1 MTIDEPRLLE
11 ALAVAARDAGAE
23 ILKLVAAGFEVE
35 TKSDESPVTVC
46 DRAAE
51 AIILAALA
59 EAAPGVPVIAEEE
72 VAAGRIP
79 AHGDI
84 YFLVDPLDGTKEFV
98 RGGDDYTVN
107 IGLIVGGDPRLGVVY
122 APATDR
128 LHGGLVGRGR
138 GSRKAARGAPSP
150 RGRSARR
157 AIAVASK
164 SHFNQATAD
173 YLEQAIGAC
182 EHVSVGSSLKF
193 CIVAEGRA
201 DIYPRLS
208 PTSEWDTA
216 AGHAVLLAA
225 GGRVD
230 GLDGA
235 PLRYGKTAFLNRGF
249 CATAGWAA
257 PPIAP
262 FLDEF
267 GGGGRLAAGRL
278 SGRLK
283 APR

>member
-1 MTIDEPRLLE
+1 VDELKLLDE
-11 ALAVAARDAGAE
+11 IAVAAREAGEA
-23 ILKLVAAGFEVE
+23 ILAIVARGFEVE
-35 TKSDESPVTVC
+35 AKRDRSPVTEA

-51 AIILAALA
+51 LIILAALA
-59 EAAPGVPVIAEEE
+59 RSAPGVPVIAEEE

-79 AHGDI
+79 AHGDN

-107 IGLIVGGDPRLGVVY
+107 IGLIVDGLPRLGVVF
-122 APATDR
+122 APATGV
-128 LHGGLVGRGR
+128 LHGGLAGRGAWIEDSGGR
-138 GSRKAARGAPSP
+138 RPISTRKPGSELV
-150 RGRSARR
+150 
-157 AIAVASK
+157 AVASK

-173 YLEQAIGAC
+173 YLDQAASGCGHAA
-182 EHVSVGSSLKF
+182 VGSSLKF

-230 GLDGA
+230 GPDGA
-235 PLRYGKTAFLNRGF
+235 PLRYGKRAFINRGF
-249 CATAGWAA
+249 VATGGWLA
-257 PPIAP
+257 PAIAP
-262 FLDEF
+262 WLEEF
-267 GGGGRLAAGRL
+267 AGGGDLPEGV
-278 SGRLK
+278 
-283 APR
+283 